1 MQIKNSG
8 VYLPIRAFGDFISTA
23 AIVKAY
29 ALERIPAIL
38 PEYLKDFFNAVD
50 GSKYF
55 DIVDNI
61 SYKDQPAYYEFY
73 KVKDFKNLQRL
84 GKDVTILLSELD
96 HKKKYLLDFHSKRLA
111 FTFKKFVWP
120 DPAKNIYEGKY
131 NLFSK
136 NFKFNNQ
143 NFEDGIHIKSKFLTV
158 LIIPDSR
165 IHTKSINPQLIAEI
179 QTTFIDKKIDIA
191 RFNKIKTVQENE
203 IYYSNFQE
211 LIELI
216 DKYDLIISA
225 ESLPYH
231 LANFYAKPHFVI
243 YNDTKHFDENFM
255 TPFMI
260 KNNYYAN
267 FRSGSTADIIKKLTS
282 ILN

>member
-1 MQIKNSG
+1 MQNKNSS

-23 AIVKAY
+23 AIVKRY
-29 ALERIPAIL
+29 ALERIPIIL
-38 PEYLKDFFNAVD
+38 PNYLKDFFNAVE

-55 DIVDNI
+55 DIVGNI

-73 KVKDFKNLQRL
+73 KIKDFKNLQRL

-96 HKKKYLLDFHSKRLA
+96 YKKKYLLDFHSRRLA
-111 FTFKKFVWP
+111 FTFKNFVWP
-120 DPAKNIYEGKY
+120 DPVKNIYEGKHS
-131 NLFSK
+131 LFSK
-136 NFKFNNQ
+136 NFVFNNQ
-143 NFEDGIHIKSKFLTV
+143 KFEDGFYTKLNFLSV

-165 IHTKSINPQLIAEI
+165 IHTKSINPHLIAKI
-179 QTTFIDKKIDIA
+179 QATFINKQIDIA
-191 RFNKIKTVQENE
+191 RFNKIKTVQE
-203 IYYSNFQE
+203 IGISYSNFQE
-211 LIELI
+211 LIKLI
-216 DKYDLIISA
+216 NQYDLIISA

-267 FRSGSTADIIKKLTS
+267 FKDGSTDDIIKTLTP
-282 ILN
+282 ILQ